1 MFLHPSVDR
10 RLSCF
15 YFWLFMN
22 DAAIYINIE
31 SCVAMFPFLFGT
43 HPGVQVLGHVVTLTT
58 EELPDFSEAAAP
70 FYTA

>member
-1 MFLHPSVDR
+1 
-10 RLSCF
+10 
-15 YFWLFMN
+15 MN